1 MVTENDYLYAAIE
14 KAGLAVMVRQFDSP
28 KKVRRSK
35 LLYLS
40 DNIEMLGMNVKNI
53 VKGYRLPEDYIHP
66 EDRESFAEAMKLGFR
81 SGNDFSDELRVIG
94 DDNKLRKVN
103 MDIIF
108 LKKEPGDYVVE
119 YIISE
124 VRSAVSLQNVENIQQ
139 DTVQTDVRFTKDFV
153 ADNRVNDYFDN
164 FANSCELY
172 SALLDMNGR
181 LLAEPKGPASYFGEF
196 YEYLENP
203 LNQPFFEKIKTSL
216 ISDNNPVFLQIE
228 DDRKEEAAQERR
240 IAAAPIVINGICC
253 GMWILYAHNKG
264 QAQKLFK
271 VYNNQWNVA
280 DVISEHLSRLY
291 NRIVGSD
298 KNKAKRDALEFEIK
312 EKKII
317 TKMMTDIGNGEAE
330 YYKYFE
336 KAGKLLG
343 VDYVVFYAF
352 DDKNPEVMNIV
363 DYWSKRGK
371 SPEEESNFAWD
382 SDHYDPQIQGLISKE
397 GIVVDRNNMTNRMRV
412 EVFEGKVR
420 AIMVYPVKRGH
431 KYFGRLIFIENTRE
445 RIWSESEKDFA
456 NEMSRAVARIYASE
470 DYEDNQTLDNAML
483 EVFDSMEQDIF
494 IRDNVTGKVLYSNK
508 HMNDR
513 LGMDLT
519 DKDSFRIIPKLTDEG
534 PAAAD
539 AAAGQN
545 GGSTKFRRYINE
557 LGNIFDVTEISIT
570 WKNGEPASVIILT
583 QAVD

>member
-1 MVTENDYLYAAIE
+1 MVSEIDYLYAALE
-14 KAGLAVMVRQFDSP
+14 KAGFAVMVRQFDSP

-40 DNIEMLGMNVKNI
+40 DNIETLGMNVKNI

-66 EDRESFAEAMKLGFR
+66 EDRDSFAEAMKLGFR
-81 SGNDFSDELRVIG
+81 SGNDFSDEVRVIG

-108 LKKEPGDYVVE
+108 LKKEPGEYVVE

-124 VRSAVSLQNVENIQQ
+124 VRNASQLVTGENVQQ
-139 DTVQTDVRFTKDFV
+139 DAVQKDVRLTKDFV
-153 ADNRVNDYFDN
+153 AENRVNDFFDG
-164 FANSCELY
+164 FANACELY
-172 SALLDMNGR
+172 SALIDMNGR

-203 LNQPFFEKIKTSL
+203 LNKPFFEKIKASL
-216 ISDNNPVFLQIE
+216 VSDSNPVFLQIE
-228 DDRKEEAAQERR
+228 DESREETAQERR

-253 GMWILYAHNKG
+253 GMWLLYAHNKS

-280 DVISEHLSRLY
+280 DAISEHLSRLY

-330 YYKYFE
+330 YSKYFE

-352 DDKNPEVMNIV
+352 DDTNPEVMNIV

-371 SPEEESNFAWD
+371 SEEEESNFAWEH
-382 SDHYDPQIQGLISKE
+382 DHYDPEMQGLISKE
-397 GIVVDRNNMTNRMRV
+397 GMVIDRNNMTNRMRV

-456 NEMSRAVARIYASE
+456 KEMARAVAKLYASGEFE
-470 DYEDNQTLDNAML
+470 DSPTLDNTML
-483 EVFDSMEQDIF
+483 DVFDSMEQDIF
-494 IRDNVTGKVLYSNK
+494 IRDNITGKVLYSNK

-513 LGMDLT
+513 LGMDLVN
-519 DKDSFRIIPKLTDEG
+519 KDSFRIIPKPQDEIPVAEASDKKG
-534 PAAAD
+534 R
-539 AAAGQN
+539 
-545 GGSTKFRRYINE
+545 STKFKRYINE
-557 LGNIFDVTEISIT
+557 LGSIFDVTEISIT
-570 WKNGEPASVIILT
+570 WKNGEPASVMILT
-583 QAVD
+583 PAVD